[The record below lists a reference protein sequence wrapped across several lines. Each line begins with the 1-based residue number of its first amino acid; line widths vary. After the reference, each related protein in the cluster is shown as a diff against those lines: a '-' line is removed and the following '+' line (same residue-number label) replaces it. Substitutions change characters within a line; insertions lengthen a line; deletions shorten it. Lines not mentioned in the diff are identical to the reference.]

1 MTSGAEFKTDA
12 ERPPWTCHAR
22 WLTTA
27 WIVGLAGAA
36 TASSPDLPPGI
47 VAEPTMVAAAIRWII
62 ISWALALLFFGAKME
77 RATIATLLL
86 VVGSG
91 VGWSVA
97 AERSITLVLVCA
109 LLVAAVGMAV
119 YVWLPRLAMAVAM
132 AWPLPALY
140 VAHLWFTGS
149 FGFSRS
155 RAVALAALGVLA
167 GAVGPRRSLP
177 LLSAA
182 LGTVL
187 LVGAAPIKSSMLWV
201 LALSIGSVLWQIV
214 ITGAW
219 HRRPQAEDADRSSRP
234 KGQQWARSVV
244 RTALVAVTTLV
255 WVILAAPTYDLESV
269 VDPARLERLA
279 RNGELNRPGL
289 VTLAPNNLYL
299 SGRPLAVAIVA
310 KRRGPATRLCVP
322 FSGRSLNHAVRS
334 SRVVKDDSELEA
346 MRMAGHITSLAFR
359 NIRPL
364 IRPGVSEAE
373 IERRIV
379 QSFVERGATGVAFK
393 PIVGSGANAVLPHY
407 DANNAVMNDGLVVI
421 DIGCSVD
428 NYASDMTRTFS
439 VTGEYTT
446 AQKDLIETVIAAGDA
461 ARETLRPGVS
471 MRQVHAAARE
481 VIDAAGFGRFFNHG
495 IGHHVGLQVH
505 DPRRDPLE
513 PGMVVTIEPGVYIP
527 KGADTEP
534 SYWNLGVR
542 IEDSY
547 IVTESGWE
555 EITDYPRRPYDQ

>member
-1 MTSGAEFKTDA
+1 VTNGAESKIDA
-12 ERPPWTCHAR
+12 ERSPWTRHAR
-22 WLTTA
+22 WVTTA

-36 TASSPDLPPGI
+36 TASPTDLPTGI

-62 ISWALALLFFGAKME
+62 VLWALALLFFGARME

-86 VVGSG
+86 VVGAG
-91 VGWSVA
+91 LGWSVA
-97 AERSITLVLVCA
+97 AERSITLALVCA
-109 LLVAAVGMAV
+109 LLVVVIGMAV
-119 YVWLPRLAMAVAM
+119 YIWVPRLAMAVAM

-155 RAVALAALGVLA
+155 RAIALAALGRLV

-187 LVGAAPIKSSMLWV
+187 LLGAAPVESSMLWV
-201 LALSIGSVLWQIV
+201 LALSVGSVVWQIV

-219 HRRPQAEDADRSSRP
+219 RRRQQAEGADRSARP
-234 KGQQWARSVV
+234 KGHQWARSVV
-244 RTALVAVTTLV
+244 GTGLVAITTLL
-255 WVILAAPTYDLESV
+255 WVILAAPMYDLDSV
-269 VDPARLERLA
+269 AEPARLERLA
-279 RNGELNRPGL
+279 KDGELDRPGI
-289 VTLAPNNLYL
+289 VTFAPNNLYL
-299 SGRPLAVAIVA
+299 SGRPLLVALVA
-310 KRRGPATRLCVP
+310 ERRGPLTRLWLP

-346 MRMAGHITSLAFR
+346 MRMAGNITSLAFG

-364 IRPGVSEAE
+364 IQPGVSEAE

-379 QSFVERGATGVAFK
+379 QSFVERGATGVAFRS
-393 PIVGSGANAVLPHY
+393 IVGSGANAVLPHY

-428 NYASDMTRTFS
+428 DYASDMTRTFS
-439 VTGEYTT
+439 VTGEYTI

-461 ARETLRPGVS
+461 ARGVI
-471 MRQVHAAARE
+471 V
-481 VIDAAGFGRFFNHG
+481 AAGFGRFFNHG

-505 DPRRDPLE
+505 DPRSDPLT
-513 PGMVVTIEPGVYIP
+513 PGMVVTIEPGIYIP
-527 KGADTEP
+527 DGADTDP

-542 IEDSY
+542 IEDTY